1 MLMPLLVLQFLN
13 LHSANTGKYMTL
25 FKPKQLSSASL
36 TSLAPQIAS
45 ADQRYAGLMMKTMN
59 TKKLANKINLEGR
72 SHQANLQAE
81 LLSGGNIY
89 QTASARMN
97 ALPNMGW
104 LSSQDE
110 IDKEVKEKSSDFNL
124 SEELYGKKGTDNN
137 TVVNWSHYND
147 DVPVEGYTRNAGG
160 APKEVQQSIIKQIIQ
175 VGRTLQSTDEEIA
188 TALAIARHESGFNP
202 YAAARISS
210 AYGIGQFLD
219 GTGKEYGL
227 NQQNR
232 DDVGM
237 QIQALIEFTQK
248 NFETAKKR
256 GKGLEYVYKYH
267 HDGSAVG
274 ADSGGLALSQN
285 KIMPFIPK
293 YLKIVEGYS

>member
-1 MLMPLLVLQFLN
+1 
-13 LHSANTGKYMTL
+13 MTL
-25 FKPKQLSSASL
+25 FKPKQLSPASL
-36 TSLAPQIAS
+36 TSVTPDVAS
-45 ADQRYAGLMMKTMN
+45 ADQRYAGLMMKTMS
-59 TKKLANKINLEGR
+59 TKKLANKINSEGM

-81 LLSGGNIY
+81 LMSGNAY
-89 QTASARMN
+89 QKANARMDSS
-97 ALPNMGW
+97 PIRKW
-104 LSSQDE
+104 QKSQDSLRQE
-110 IDKEVKEKSSDFNL
+110 EEDKSSDFNL

-137 TVVNWSHYND
+137 TVVSWSHYND
-147 DVPVEGYTRNAGG
+147 AIPVEGYTRNAGG
-160 APKEVQQSIIKQIIQ
+160 ATKEVQQSIIKQIIQ
-175 VGRTLQSTDEEIA
+175 VGRTLQSTNEEIA

-202 YAAARISS
+202 YAAARTSS
-210 AYGIGQFLD
+210 AYGIGQFVD

-293 YLKIVEGYS
+293 YLKIVEGYL